1 MKTILLLPGSKWQLQ
16 LAKKIK
22 ELGFRLIVVS
32 PEQNP
37 SCREI
42 ADLYLQSD
50 IFDIK
55 RILDFCKDKE
65 INGVLSDECDI
76 AMPVVAEFG
85 EKFSV
90 PTLTKD
96 SASLYTNKYLMRE
109 FCKLNGINC
118 PDYRLCRTMDD
129 ANKFFREQKSPI
141 IIKPLD
147 SNASHGVFTIYKE
160 SDLERYFEESMRF
173 SKCEKAVL
181 AERYI
186 EGTEFTIDGIKTPF
200 AHYSL
205 AISEKKH
212 FSYNKNIAFELFF
225 THQNHGYDYQK
236 LKTTNDRF
244 IMNSDL
250 RYGFTH
256 AEYKYNNG
264 RFYLIE
270 IAARGGGNQISAL
283 ITQYLT
289 GYDTYRYLIECA
301 LGNEKNVDFS
311 IPGGYK
317 DRAAVL
323 HFFHVPHGGGKVK
336 AIHGEEF
343 LRNNEAIIDYALN
356 FSVGDTIRDA
366 SNDSVRIGYYIAV
379 NESEAKLRKTMQE
392 IERNFKIET
401 E

>member
-1 MKTILLLPGSKWQLQ
+1 MKTMLLLPGSKWQLQ

-22 ELGFRLIVVS
+22 ELGLRLIVVS

-37 SCREI
+37 PCREI

-50 IFDIK
+50 IFDIQ

-76 AMPVVAEFG
+76 AMPVVAELG
-85 EKFSV
+85 VKLSV

-96 SASLYTNKYLMRE
+96 SASLYTDKYLMRE
-109 FCKLNGINC
+109 FCKSNGLDF
-118 PDYRLCRTMDD
+118 PDYRLCRTIDD

-160 SDLERYFEESMRF
+160 SDLELHFEESMRF

-225 THQNHGYDYQK
+225 THQNRGYDYQK
-236 LKTTNDRF
+236 LKATNDRF

-283 ITQYLT
+283 ITQYLA

-301 LGNEKNVDFS
+301 LGNEKNEDFS
-311 IPGGYK
+311 IPEGYK

-323 HFFHVPHGGGKVK
+323 HFFHVPNGGGKVK

-343 LRNNEAIIDYALN
+343 LRNNKAIIDYALN
-356 FSVGDTIRDA
+356 FSVGDIIRDA

-392 IERNFKIET
+392 IERNFKIEI